1 MARNDRP
8 LAIEVTDDLF
18 AQIRELAERRN
29 GETSDMAIR
38 QIVAEALESWAV
50 VGPSNETRRSDAE
63 EPVALW
69 NRESEGVRSVP
80 ENLVR
85 TWLFGRD

>member
-29 GETSDMAIR
+29 GDSSDMAIR
-38 QIVAEALESWAV
+38 QIVAEALDSWAV
-50 VGPSNETRRSDAE
+50 AGHLSEPRRSDGE

-69 NRESEGVRSVP
+69 NRESEGVQSEP